1 MIINLICDMV
11 IVVGVGVLAF
21 QLYLFVAL
29 ARLKRSKKWRDT
41 KEKRLNQMIVNMRAI
56 SAILLII
63 ACATLIVR
71 IIQNM

>member
-11 IVVGVGVLAF
+11 IVVGVGVLVF
-21 QLYLFVAL
+21 QLYLFVTL
-29 ARLKRSKKWRDT
+29 ARLKRSKKWTDK

-56 SAILLII
+56 SAILLIV

>member
-11 IVVGVGVLAF
+11 VVVGVGVLVF
-21 QLYLFVAL
+21 QLYLFAAVT
-29 ARLKRSKKWRDT
+29 RLKRSKKWTDK

-56 SAILLII
+56 SAILLIV
-63 ACATLIVR
+63 ACATWIVR